1 MSPSVGDRPG
11 QGLGKVCLG
20 WVSVKEMHRRGKSR
34 FGQSTEHMQMLQ
46 RRKHAVPEFGE
57 RAEGCDEDD

>member
-1 MSPSVGDRPG
+1 MSPSGGDRPG
-11 QGLGKVCLG
+11 PGLGTVCLG
-20 WVSVKEMHRRGKSR
+20 GVSVKERHRSGTSR